1 MASLLKKDAFSWS
14 PEAQN
19 AFEKL
24 KLAMTSAPV
33 LTLPN
38 FSKPFV
44 IETDASSQGIGT
56 VMMQDGHPSEQGLG
70 SWLGDTSLL
79 RLIISALSTLWS
91 KGSQLPAS
99 RNG

>member
-44 IETDASSQGIGT
+44 IETDASSQGIGV
-56 VMMQDGHPSEQGLG
+56 VMMQDGHPLAFLSK
-70 SWLGDTSLL
+70 
-79 RLIISALSTLWS
+79 ALAPGWETLHY
-91 KGSQLPAS
+91 
-99 RNG
+99 